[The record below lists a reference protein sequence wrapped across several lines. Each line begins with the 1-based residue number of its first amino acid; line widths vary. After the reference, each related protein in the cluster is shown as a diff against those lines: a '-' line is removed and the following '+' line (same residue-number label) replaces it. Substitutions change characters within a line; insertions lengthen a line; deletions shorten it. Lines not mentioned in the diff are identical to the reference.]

1 MMTMVTQEGAQ
12 FCLWLLKVLPTA
24 SRTAELKQ
32 DHLSSACS
40 TPAQLSSAQLN
51 SMYAW
56 LPQESQ
62 AQTYLVDK
70 ILPSTS
76 PSSVPAAA
84 EEEAGAEEEAEEA
97 TEPDEIEVTAD
108 TP

>member
-1 MMTMVTQEGAQ
+1 
-12 FCLWLLKVLPTA
+12 
-24 SRTAELKQ
+24 
-32 DHLSSACS
+32 
-40 TPAQLSSAQLN
+40 
-51 SMYAW
+51 MYAW

-62 AQTYLVDK
+62 AQAYLVDK

-76 PSSVPAAA
+76 SSVPAAA